1 MFLKVFTSFVSVS
14 FISMFS
20 GLVYANS
27 NTDIQTS
34 IDSVR
39 SSEMIDEVV
48 VTGTR
53 TKADLRLLP
62 LTVSVVNE
70 NRLTERGE
78 PNILPTLTQDVPG
91 MFVTQRGVLGYSVS
105 TGGSGG
111 IKVRGIGGSPNTD
124 VLVLIDGLPQYAG
137 LYGHPVADNYQ
148 TMLAERVEVV
158 RGPASMY
165 YGSNAM
171 GGVVNIVTH
180 QPEKDTVLTNVH
192 VQAGS
197 YKTLDAGISNQFR
210 KNKFSSAVGFNYSR
224 TDGHRENMEFQE
236 YNGFLRL
243 GYDFN
248 EHWRLGGTGNIAYFS
263 THNPGTVEAPIEESQ
278 FNILRGMAAI
288 SLENEYMQSRFPTS
302 GAVRVYYNGGNHEIN
317 DGHAHGAPAP
327 TQVYHH
333 TDLMMGTSAYQS
345 LNFFKGNR
353 TTFGFDYQHFGG
365 HAWNRVIANDTEV
378 DIIDQTQSEVAGY
391 VDFHQQIA
399 PWLALDAGIR
409 LGNHSEAGFNYAPQ
423 GGLSFILSH
432 DAEIKALVSRGYR
445 NPTIR
450 ELYMYKPAN
459 KDLDPVSLWN
469 YELSYH
475 QHFLQRRMRVGL
487 NVFYLHSDNNIET
500 QMVEGRPLNVNT
512 GELKNAGFEA
522 EVNCR
527 VWRGLHIGTNYS
539 FLHMENPTLAAPEHK
554 FNLSVGYH
562 HDRFRVG
569 SSLQCISGLYT
580 ALATKEAPAVKESF
594 VLWNANASVRIWREL
609 WANVKADN
617 LLGQEYEINAGF
629 PMPKTTVMGGISWT
643 F

>member
-1 MFLKVFTSFVSVS
+1 MFLKASSAAIISLASMVPSVVLADSHDDSPSSTDSINQVSV
-14 FISMFS
+14 
-20 GLVYANS
+20 
-27 NTDIQTS
+27 
-34 IDSVR
+34 
-39 SSEMIDEVV
+39 IDEIV

-53 TKADLRLLP
+53 SGANSRLLP
-62 LTVSVVNE
+62 MTVSVVNE
-70 NRLTERGE
+70 DRLTERGE

-210 KNKFSSAVGFNYSR
+210 KNKFSSAAGFNYSR

-263 THNPGTVEAPIEESQ
+263 THNPGTVTAPIEESQ
-278 FNILRGMAAI
+278 YNILRGMAAI
-288 SLENEYMQSRFPTS
+288 SLENEYTQSRFPTS
-302 GAVRVYYNGGNHEIN
+302 GAVRVYYNGGKHEIN

-327 TQVYHH
+327 TQVYNH
-333 TDLMMGTSAYQS
+333 TDLMMGASAYQS
-345 LNFFKGNR
+345 LKFFKDNR

-365 HAWNRVIANDTEV
+365 HAWNRMIANDTDV

-459 KDLDPVSLWN
+459 QDLDPVSLWN

-522 EVNCR
+522 EVGCR
-527 VWRGLHIGTNYS
+527 IWRGLHVNTNYS

-554 FNLSVGYH
+554 FNLSVAYH
-562 HDRFRVG
+562 HERFCVG

-580 ALATKEAPAVKESF
+580 ALATKETLAVKESF

-629 PMPKTTVMGGISWT
+629 PMPKTTMMGGISWS

>member
-1 MFLKVFTSFVSVS
+1 MFLKSISCLLSVS
-14 FISMFS
+14 LLSFFPEMT
-20 GLVYANS
+20 YAS
-27 NTDIQTS
+27 SEVS
-34 IDSVR
+34 IDSVH

-91 MFVTQRGVLGYSVS
+91 MFVTQRGVLGYGVS

-111 IKVRGIGGSPNTD
+111 IKMRGIGGSPNTD

-210 KNKFSSAVGFNYSR
+210 KNKFSSAAGFNYSR

-263 THNPGTVEAPIEESQ
+263 THNPGTVTAPIEESQ
-278 FNILRGMAAI
+278 YNILRGMAAI
-288 SLENEYMQSRFPTS
+288 SLENEYTQSRFPTS
-302 GAVRVYYNGGNHEIN
+302 GAVRVYYNGGKHEIN

-327 TQVYHH
+327 TQVYNH
-333 TDLMMGTSAYQS
+333 TDLMMGASAYQS
-345 LNFFKGNR
+345 LKFFKGNR

-365 HAWNRVIANDTEV
+365 HAWNRMIANETEV

-399 PWLALDAGIR
+399 SWLALDAGIR

-423 GGLSFILSH
+423 GGLSFILPH

-459 KDLDPVSLWN
+459 KDLNPVSLWN
-469 YELSYH
+469 YELSYR
-475 QHFLQRRMRVGL
+475 QLFLKRRMRVGL
-487 NVFYLHSDNNIET
+487 NVFYLHSDDNIET
-500 QMVEGRPLNVNT
+500 QMINGRPLNVNT

-522 EVNCR
+522 EVSCR
-527 VWRGLHIGTNYS
+527 IWRGLHVNTNYS

-580 ALATKEAPAVKESF
+580 ALATKDTPAVKESF

>member
-1 MFLKVFTSFVSVS
+1 MFLKASSAAIISLASMVPSVVLADSHDDSPPSTDSINQVSV
-14 FISMFS
+14 
-20 GLVYANS
+20 
-27 NTDIQTS
+27 
-34 IDSVR
+34 
-39 SSEMIDEVV
+39 IDEIV

-53 TKADLRLLP
+53 SGANSRLLP
-62 LTVSVVNE
+62 MTVSVVNE
-70 NRLTERGE
+70 DRLTERGE

-111 IKVRGIGGSPNTD
+111 IKMRGIGGSPNTD

-171 GGVVNIVTH
+171 GGVVNIITH
-180 QPEKDTVLTNVH
+180 QLEKDTVITNVH
-192 VQAGS
+192 AQGGS
-197 YKTLDAGISNQFR
+197 YKTFDAGVSNQFR
-210 KNKFSSAVGFNYSR
+210 KRKFSSAAGYNYCR
-224 TDGHRENMEFQE
+224 TDGHRPNMEFQE
-236 YNGFLRL
+236 HNGFLRL
-243 GYDFN
+243 GYDFS
-248 EHWRLGGTGNIAYFS
+248 EHWRLGGSGNIAYFS
-263 THNPGTVEAPIEESQ
+263 THNPGTVSAPIEESQ
-278 FNILRGMAAI
+278 FDILRGMAAV
-288 SLENEYMQSRFPTS
+288 SLENKYSQSRFPTS
-302 GAVRVYYNGGNHEIN
+302 GAVRFYYNGGKHEIN

-327 TQVYHH
+327 TQVYNH
-333 TDLMMGTSAYQS
+333 TDLMTGMSAYQV
-345 LNFFKGNR
+345 LKFFKGNR
-353 TTFGFDYQHFGG
+353 TTFGFDYQYFGG
-365 HAWNRVIANDTEV
+365 HAWNSLIANGNET
-378 DIIDQTQSEVAGY
+378 DIIDKKQSEVAGY
-391 VDFHQQIA
+391 VDFHQRIA
-399 PWLALDAGIR
+399 SWLALDAGIR

-423 GGLSFILSH
+423 GGLSFILCR

-459 KDLDPVSLWN
+459 KELNPVSLWN
-469 YELSYH
+469 YELSYR
-475 QHFLQRRMRVGL
+475 HFLIQRRMRLGI
-487 NVFYLHSDNNIET
+487 NVFYLHSDDNIET
-500 QMVEGRPLNVNT
+500 QMVNGRPLNVNT
-512 GELKNAGFEA
+512 GELKNTGFEA
-522 EVNCR
+522 EVNYR
-527 VWRGLHIGTNYS
+527 IWRGLHVGTNYS

-580 ALATKEAPAVKESF
+580 ALATKDTPAVTESF

-629 PMPKTTVMGGISWT
+629 PMPKTTVMAGFNWT